1 MQTNQGSKFDQNNAH
16 DGLQISPRSKFDRM
30 TIVKTGIEVIK
41 AQTGNK

>member
-1 MQTNQGSKFDQNNAH
+1 MQTIQGNKLDQKMAH

-30 TIVKTGIEVIK
+30 TIVNTGMEVIK